1 MSEYQYYE
9 FQAIDRP
16 LTAEQMSQLRRY
28 SSRARITPTSFV
40 VEYNWG
46 DFKGNEDA
54 WMDQYFDAFL
64 YVANWGTHVLKLRL
78 PVYLLDLATAAAY
91 CGAEPASPR
100 EHAGHVVISFN
111 ADDEPDDDWVEG
123 DGILASLVT
132 VRAELAR
139 GDRRALYLGW
149 LRRAQAEDLDDA
161 DEEPEVPASHTGPAA
176 ANWRIRFFQALAE
189 TSNVTASAARV
200 RVPVDSVY
208 KLKRDNPR
216 FAARWLAALHEGY
229 DLLEMELLGYL
240 RNPRPASKMDVSG
253 ALRVLAAHREAI
265 ERRRAMIDEEEE
277 DEQAMLES
285 LDTFLAQ
292 MRQRRFANE
301 AILLEAKT
309 ADGAE

>member
-1 MSEYQYYE
+1 MDENTTPVPFWAPRFIDALGRSGSAR
-9 FQAIDRP
+9 QAAREALVSRGSVYHRKRTDLQFARDWDM
-16 LTAEQMSQLRRY
+16 AVV
-28 SSRARITPTSFV
+28 RAR
-40 VEYNWG
+40 
-46 DFKGNEDA
+46 
-54 WMDQYFDAFL
+54 
-64 YVANWGTHVLKLRL
+64 
-78 PVYLLDLATAAAY
+78 
-91 CGAEPASPR
+91 
-100 EHAGHVVISFN
+100 
-111 ADDEPDDDWVEG
+111 
-123 DGILASLVT
+123 
-132 VRAELAR
+132 RAR
-139 GDRRALYLGW
+139 Y
-149 LRRAQAEDLDDA
+149 QP
-161 DEEPEVPASHTGPAA
+161 EEPEVPASHTGPAA

>member
-161 DEEPEVPASHTGPAA
+161 DEEPEVPAGLRELSA
-176 ANWRIRFFQALAE
+176 ALASLTAFLRLDGDLLHVAAE
-189 TSNVTASAARV
+189 ASAPLSAS
-200 RVPVDSVY
+200 VPGP
-208 KLKRDNPR
+208 PR
-216 FAARWLAALHEGY
+216 R
-229 DLLEMELLGYL
+229 
-240 RNPRPASKMDVSG
+240 
-253 ALRVLAAHREAI
+253 
-265 ERRRAMIDEEEE
+265 
-277 DEQAMLES
+277 
-285 LDTFLAQ
+285 
-292 MRQRRFANE
+292 
-301 AILLEAKT
+301 
-309 ADGAE
+309 